1 MTRWMVLL
9 ALAPACGFSSP
20 SGPPIIDAMPDVPP
34 PDASLCYGA
43 IVHVCFDS
51 PAVIPGTPKNLTD
64 DKDIDTDSLD
74 PAMCNQD
81 NDHKMT
87 YCVFAGA
94 GFSLTMGKKITA
106 HGGKPLVLL
115 STQRMDL
122 AGDVDVSSNHNG
134 LQRKG
139 PGANPTAAGACT
151 FLVIA
156 SMNAGAAGGT
166 FGNPGGLGSDAVPTS
181 GVQGRPGSPISGFP
195 MTLRGGCP
203 GGDSAV
209 VDAAGAGHGGDGGGA
224 IAILGA
230 PIQINGNINASGS
243 GGHGALGGPGATAQG
258 GGGGGGGSGGMI
270 VLDSPMKLSLGMKA
284 RIWANGGGGAQGGA
298 PLLGGTDG
306 NESAGPAMA
315 AAATM
320 SSTIGGN
327 GGAGSFGSSGG
338 ANGVGDAMDKGGGG
352 GGGGGAGV
360 IHAPGVSE
368 PMVVSPPPTSP

>member
-1 MTRWMVLL
+1 MVLL

-20 SGPPIIDAMPDVPP
+20 SGPPIIDAMPDVP

-51 PAVIPGTPKNLTD
+51 PAVIPGTPKNLTED
-64 DKDIDTDSLD
+64 TDIDTDSTD
-74 PAMCNQD
+74 SATCNRQNNLKD
-81 NDHKMT
+81 D
-87 YCVFAGA
+87 YCIFAGA
-94 GFSLTMGKKITA
+94 GVSLMTGKKITA

-122 AGDVDVSSNHNG
+122 AGDVDVSSHHMG
-134 LQRKG
+134 SQPKG
-139 PGANPTAAGACT
+139 PGAYPASAGACMFQVVAT
-151 FLVIA
+151 
-156 SMNAGAAGGT
+156 MNAGAAGGT
-166 FGNPGGLGSDAVPTS
+166 FGVQGGLGSDAKPTS
-181 GVQGRPGSPISGFP
+181 GMQGIPGSPITGFP

-209 VDAAGAGHGGDGGGA
+209 VDAGGAGHGGDGGGP

-243 GGHGALGGPGATAQG
+243 GGHGGLGGPSATAQG

-270 VLDSPMKLSLGMKA
+270 VLDSPMKLSLGAKA
-284 RIWANGGGGAQGGA
+284 KIWANGGGGAQGGA
-298 PLLGGTDG
+298 PLVGGSDG
-306 NESAGPAMA
+306 NESAAPGTA

-320 SSTIGGN
+320 GTAIGGN
-327 GGAGSFGSSGG
+327 GGAGSLGSSGG
-338 ANGVGDAMDKGGGG
+338 ANGGGDGLNLGGGG

-360 IHAPGVSE
+360 IHAPGVTD
-368 PMVVSPPPTSP
+368 PMVVSPPTTGP